1 MPALQ
6 IPCPAD
12 KACLQKGVAYLPL
25 IPPEDAT
32 GELEAVYDQAKR
44 RAGRV
49 YNILK
54 VMSRGPHALRASMDL
69 YLAIMH
75 GPSALSRAQR
85 EMLAV
90 VVSAVNQCHY

>member
-1 MPALQ
+1 MTHLQ
-6 IPCPAD
+6 R
-12 KACLQKGVAYLPL
+12 GMAYLSL
-25 IPPEDAT
+25 VEHKEAT
-32 GELEAVYDQAKR
+32 GDLKAIYEHARR

-54 VMSRGPHALRASMDL
+54 VMSRSPHALQASMDL
-69 YLAIMH
+69 YLTIMH

-90 VVSAVNQCHY
+90 VVSAANQCHY